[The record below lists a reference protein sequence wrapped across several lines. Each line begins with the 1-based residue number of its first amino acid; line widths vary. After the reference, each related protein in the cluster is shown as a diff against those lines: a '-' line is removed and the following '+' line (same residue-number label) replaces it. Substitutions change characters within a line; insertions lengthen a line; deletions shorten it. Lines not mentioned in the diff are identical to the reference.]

1 METLASCSPKFRTTV
16 RRKENTVL
24 ILVGIAAAAAAA
36 LAGTLHAVRQTL
48 ARLPRS
54 NRDWVFY

>member
-1 METLASCSPKFRTTV
+1 METLASCSPKFRTIV

-24 ILVGIAAAAAAA
+24 ILVGIAAAAA
-36 LAGTLHAVRQTL
+36 LAGALHAVRQTL

>member
-24 ILVGIAAAAAAA
+24 ILVGIAAAAA
-36 LAGTLHAVRQTL
+36 LAGALHAARQTL

-54 NRDWVFY
+54 NRDWIFY

>member
-1 METLASCSPKFRTTV
+1 METSCFFMPQFRTTV

-24 ILVGIAAAAAAA
+24 ILVGIAAAAA
-36 LAGTLHAVRQTL
+36 LAGTLHAARQTL

-54 NRDWVFY
+54 NRDWIFY